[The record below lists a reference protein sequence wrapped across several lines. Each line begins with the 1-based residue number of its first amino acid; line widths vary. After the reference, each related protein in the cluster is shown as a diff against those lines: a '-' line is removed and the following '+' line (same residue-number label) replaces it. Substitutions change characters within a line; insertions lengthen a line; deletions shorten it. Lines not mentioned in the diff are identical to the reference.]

1 MQPKEEDRVQ
11 EATQVHN
18 SLVGLPQL
26 MINTAQPEVQLQAA
40 MVLNTMV
47 CEPAAFLE
55 SGLQS
60 CLHSSM
66 YVANLLEVQRA
77 QL

>member
-1 MQPKEEDRVQ
+1 MQPKEVDRIQ
-11 EATQVHN
+11 EAAKMHD

-26 MINTAQPEVQLQAA
+26 MDSTAQPEVQLQAA
-40 MVLNTMV
+40 MVFNTTV
-47 CEPAAFLE
+47 CIQAAFLE

-60 CLHSSM
+60 CLQLTM
-66 YVANLLEVQRA
+66 CVANLLEVQCG